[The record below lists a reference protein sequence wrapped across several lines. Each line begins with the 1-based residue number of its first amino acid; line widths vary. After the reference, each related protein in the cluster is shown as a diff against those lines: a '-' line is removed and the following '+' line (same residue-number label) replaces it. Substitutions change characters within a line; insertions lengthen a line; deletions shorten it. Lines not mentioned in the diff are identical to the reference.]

1 MDFHE
6 KTVSTKNI
14 FEGKVV
20 KLELQRVELCN
31 GKLAEREI
39 IRHRGGV
46 AILPITEDNH
56 VILVR
61 QFRKPYDEELL
72 EVPAGKLEKGE
83 EIEICAQR
91 ELKEETGHTAERIT
105 YLYTMYPSPGYT
117 DEKIYIYK
125 AEGLSEGDMELDEDE
140 FLNVE
145 KYSLTEAAEMVRNG
159 EIKDAKSAIAI
170 LLLNS
175 ERNPK

>member
-6 KTVSTKNI
+6 KTIETKPI
-14 FEGKVV
+14 FEGKII
-20 KLELQRVELCN
+20 KLELQTVELCN
-31 GKLAEREI
+31 KKVAEREI

-46 AILPITEDNH
+46 AILPLTEDGH

-61 QFRKPYDEELL
+61 QFRKPYEEELL

-83 EIEICAQR
+83 EIELCAIR
-91 ELKEETGHTAERIT
+91 ELKEETGHTAQKIT
-105 YLYTMYPSPGYT
+105 YMHTMYPSPGYT

-125 AEGLSEGDMELDEDE
+125 AEGLLEGDLELDEDE
-140 FLNVE
+140 FLNTE
-145 KYSLTEAAEMVRNG
+145 KYSLTEAAEMVRRG

-170 LLLNS
+170 LLLDAEIN
-175 ERNPK
+175 RK

>member
-1 MDFHE
+1 MNFHE
-6 KTVSTKNI
+6 KTVASKEI

-20 KLELQRVELCN
+20 KLELQTVELCN
-31 GKLAEREI
+31 KKLAEREI

-46 AILPITEDNH
+46 AILPITEDGH
-56 VILVR
+56 VVLVR

-83 EIEICAQR
+83 ETESCAQR
-91 ELKEETGHTAERIT
+91 ELKEETGHTAEKIE

-117 DEKIYIYK
+117 DEKITIYK
-125 AEGLSEGDMELDEDE
+125 AEGLSEGDLELDEDE

-145 KYSLTEAAEMVRNG
+145 KYPLGEAVKMVQSG
-159 EIKDAKSAIAI
+159 EIKDAKTAIAI
-170 LLLNS
+170 LLLAAEIS
-175 ERNPK
+175 Q